1 MARALSRYNITLSS
15 FFQQQK
21 VQLFPTVRANTPFQA
36 EIEKYQ
42 ISRKR
47 VHIFRG
53 VARGRMPS
61 QNGIYEKSYCAQ
73 LLSSR

>member
-1 MARALSRYNITLSS
+1 MACALSRYNITLSS

-21 VQLFPTVRANTPFQA
+21 AQLFPTVRANTPFQA

-47 VHIFRG
+47 VHIF
-53 VARGRMPS
+53 
-61 QNGIYEKSYCAQ
+61 
-73 LLSSR
+73 